1 MEKSFPYQAQKKAAT
16 EEAEKRKKDE
26 IKALQGQLAA
36 LKDIQAEA
44 QVGNATV
51 SFTPVHGHPDSSF
64 P

>member
-44 QVGNATV
+44 QQLMPLPGIST
-51 SFTPVHGHPDSSF
+51 
-64 P
+64 